1 MEEPKVTSP
10 PALSVPLKI
19 QHHLALLVDSSPEI
33 NQLLSSLLDRQEWD
47 LDHAK
52 DNADALEMAKQR
64 AYDLIITGD
73 RTTGQEDIELLRRLR
88 MVRPHT
94 RLIILTDEF
103 TPGDVLSSIRERAFS
118 YFSRPFS
125 TEKFAEMI
133 RIAMSEPF
141 WDDGIEIL
149 SATPHWVRLC
159 VRCDVVAANRLLQF
173 YREASQLPAAETEEV
188 ATAFRE
194 ILLNAMEHGGKFD
207 PSKHVEVSYVRT
219 KRMVLCKV
227 KDPGTGF
234 SLEELKHSALA
245 NPPDQP
251 FQHMEEREN
260 RGMRPGGFGILMSKK
275 LVDDLIYNEKGNEA
289 LLIKYLDPPSKAAEA
304 NAATTDH

>member
-1 MEEPKVTSP
+1 MEDPLVASP
-10 PALSVPLKI
+10 PPTSAPHTI
-19 QHHLALLVDSSPEI
+19 QHHHALLVDSSPEV
-33 NQLLSSLLDRQEWD
+33 NQLLSNLFDHDEWD
-47 LDHAK
+47 VHHAK
-52 DNADALEMAKQR
+52 ENQDALELARQYP
-64 AYDLIITGD
+64 YDLIITGE

-88 MVRPHT
+88 LVRPHT

-103 TPGDVLSSIRERAFS
+103 TPGDVLNSIREHAFS
-118 YFSRPFS
+118 YFTRPFS

-173 YREASQLPAAETEEV
+173 YRESSDLPDAEKEEV

-194 ILLNAMEHGGKFD
+194 ILLNAMEHGGNFD
-207 PSKHVEVSYVRT
+207 PTKHVEVSYVRT
-219 KRMVLCKV
+219 RRMIICKV

-234 SLEELKHSALA
+234 SLEELKHSALS

-260 RGMRPGGFGILMSKK
+260 RGMRPGGFGILMTKK
-275 LVDDLIYNEKGNEA
+275 LVDDLIYNEKGNEV
-289 LLIKYLDPPSKAAEA
+289 LLVKYLDRRAPAPEPA
-304 NAATTDH
+304 NVTANT